1 MSRDL
6 ILIAIS
12 MFAWGLGE
20 GMFLYFQPLYLQ
32 QMGADP
38 IRIGS
43 ILSAFGLAMTV
54 SHVPAGYL
62 ADRLGR
68 KPLLV
73 AAWVL
78 GLLATWIMAL
88 ADGMPIFVTGL
99 MLYGITMFVLSPL
112 NSYVTT
118 ARGSLSVGRAITLI
132 SASFNLGAVIG
143 PWLGGQVG
151 DQLGLRQNY
160 IFAGFIFI
168 VSTLVILFIRSQPVE
183 HIHPEE
189 KVNGWLLSPRYLI
202 YLGAF
207 FLAIFA
213 MFLPQTLSPNFLTN
227 ERGLDYS
234 QVGLLYSIAS
244 IGVVVLNL
252 SLGSLPARLGF
263 ILGQV
268 AVGLFSLILWLRSG
282 MPWYVLGFFL
292 LGGFKTARSLGIAQV
307 RALTPASKMGLAFG
321 VTETAGATAVILAP
335 LLAGYLYTL
344 DPVYMYMLAVVLIG
358 VSLVVSARVS
368 PVPEKSPHYL
378 SDQASLTSPSL
389 PVSEREGGQ
398 PDQ

>member
-6 ILIAIS
+6 ILVAVS
-12 MFAWGLGE
+12 MFTWGLGE

-32 QMGADP
+32 QLGADP

-68 KPLLV
+68 KPVLV

-88 ADGMPIFVTGL
+88 AGSMSTFVAGL
-99 MLYGITMFVLSPL
+99 MLYGTTMFVLSPL
-112 NSYVTT
+112 NSYVTA
-118 ARGSLSVGRAITLI
+118 ARGRLTVGRTITLI
-132 SASFNLGAVIG
+132 SASFNLGAVLG

-151 DQLGLRQNY
+151 DLLGLRQNY

-168 VSTLVILFIRSQPVE
+168 ISTVVILFIRSQPVE
-183 HIHPEE
+183 PASPEE

-202 YLGAF
+202 YLGAIS
-207 FLAIFA
+207 LAVFA
-213 MFLPQTLSPNFLTN
+213 MVLPQSLSPNFLTN
-227 ERGLDYS
+227 ERGLALS

-263 ILGQV
+263 ILGQA
-268 AVGLFSLILWLRSG
+268 AVGLFALSLWLGRGLS
-282 MPWYVLGFFL
+282 WYVLSFFL

-307 RALTPASKMGLAFG
+307 RALVPAAKMGLAFG

-335 LLAGYLYTL
+335 LLAGYLYTM
-344 DPVYMYMLAVVLIG
+344 DPVYMYMLAAGLIG
-358 VSLVVSARVS
+358 VSLAVSARFS
-368 PVPEKSPHYL
+368 PNPEKVPQLIKSHSL
-378 SDQASLTSPSL
+378 SDP
-389 PVSEREGGQ
+389 EIE
-398 PDQ
+398 